1 MLKRFRYQIAI
12 FLSVI
17 GPGLIT
23 ANVDN
28 DSGGIFTYSQAGAKY
43 GYLPLWTLIPITL
56 LLIVTQEMCSRM
68 GAVTGKGLS
77 DLIRE
82 EFGLRTTFFL
92 MIALVL
98 TNFTNVIAE
107 FAGIASSL
115 ELFHIS
121 RYISVPICA
130 VAVWFLVVR
139 GNYRSVEK
147 IFLFACCLY
156 VTYIISAFL
165 LKPDWKEAAI
175 YSVKPILM
183 FDTDYITMLIAM
195 VGTSIAPWMQFYLQ
209 SAIVE
214 KGITAKEY
222 VQSRIEVVVGCILT
236 DVVAFFIIVS
246 CATAIWAHGPKDIN
260 DAADA
265 AVALKPFGQYAYLLF
280 SAGLFNASFFAAC
293 ILPLSTVFTVCEGLG
308 FESGVDKR
316 FHEAPEFYWLYT
328 LLVVLGAAVILW
340 PNFPLVKM
348 ILSSQVLNGVLLPF
362 VLIYMVILINK
373 KGLMKEWTNSAAYNA
388 VAWVSVA
395 IMIGLTLALA
405 SITVKQMMPQAKA
418 GAWKLSPARPGA
430 RRPQDAKPRFRP
442 SCVQSGRSRIPHRA
456 SDPPGRR
463 HREIFGLIPAGT
475 CKRPSSL
482 KSFLRWWAE
491 WLASRSRRGWRAARS
506 AAWRIPESRACRRV
520 SGCAAARSSRRD
532 NSPGCG
538 IRRRW

>member
-1 MLKRFRYQIAI
+1 VLKRFRYQIAI
-12 FLSVI
+12 FASVI

-28 DSGGIFTYSQAGAKY
+28 DSGGILTYSQAGAKY

-82 EFGLRTTFFL
+82 EFGMRTTFFL

-115 ELFHIS
+115 EVFNIS
-121 RYISVPICA
+121 RYITVPICA
-130 VAVWFLVVR
+130 AAVWLLVVR
-139 GNYRSVEK
+139 GSYRSVEK
-147 IFLFACCLY
+147 VFLVACTLY
-156 VTYIISAFL
+156 VTYIFSAFL

-183 FDTDYITMLIAM
+183 FDEGYITMLIAM

-222 VQSRIEVVVGCILT
+222 VQSRIEVIVGCILT

-246 CATAIWAHGPKDIN
+246 CAAAIWAHGPKDIN
-260 DAADA
+260 DAKDA
-265 AVALKPFGQYAYLLF
+265 ALALKPFGKYAYVLF

-293 ILPLSTVFTVCEGLG
+293 ILPLSTVYTVCEGLG

-316 FHEAPEFYWLYT
+316 FKEAPEFYWLFT
-328 LLVVLGAAVILW
+328 LLVVLGAGVILW

-348 ILSSQVLNGVLLPF
+348 ILGSQVLNGVLLP
-362 VLIYMVILINK
+362 VILIYMVMLINK
-373 KGLMKEWTNSAAYNA
+373 KSLMKEWTNSHIYNA
-388 VAWVSVA
+388 VAWVSVV

-405 SITVKQMMPQAKA
+405 SITVKQLSQPSGGAALEHDSKPLAQVKSDDAGRHSFKA
-418 GAWKLSPARPGA
+418 DVGESGGA
-430 RRPQDAKPRFRP
+430 
-442 SCVQSGRSRIPHRA
+442 H
-456 SDPPGRR
+456 
-463 HREIFGLIPAGT
+463 LI
-475 CKRPSSL
+475 R
-482 KSFLRWWAE
+482 
-491 WLASRSRRGWRAARS
+491 
-506 AAWRIPESRACRRV
+506 
-520 SGCAAARSSRRD
+520 
-532 NSPGCG
+532 
-538 IRRRW
+538 

>member
-1 MLKRFRYQIAI
+1 VFKNLRYQIAI
-12 FLSVI
+12 FLSVV

-28 DSGGIFTYSQAGAKY
+28 DSGGILTYSQAGSKY

-82 EFGLRTTFFL
+82 EFGLRTTFFM

-130 VAVWFLVVR
+130 VAVWLLVVR
-139 GNYRSVEK
+139 GSYRSVEK
-147 IFLFACCLY
+147 VFLFACSLY
-156 VTYIISAFL
+156 VTYIISALL
-165 LKPDWKEAAI
+165 LKPDWKEAAV
-175 YSVKPILM
+175 YSFKPILM
-183 FDTDYITMLIAM
+183 FDTGYITMLIAM

-222 VQSRIEVVVGCILT
+222 VQSRVEVVVGCILT
-236 DVVAFFIIVS
+236 DVVAFFIIVA
-246 CATAIWAHGPKDIN
+246 CAAAIWSHGAKDIN

-316 FHEAPEFYWLYT
+316 FHEAPVFYWMFT
-328 LLVVLGAAVILW
+328 LLIVLGGGVILW

-348 ILSSQVLNGVLLPF
+348 ILLSQVINGILLPV
-362 VLIYMVILINK
+362 VLIYMVLLINK
-373 KGLMKEWTNSAAYNA
+373 KSLMREWTNSRLYNA
-388 VAWVSVA
+388 VAWVSVI

-405 SITVKQMMPQAKA
+405 SITVQQM
-418 GAWKLSPARPGA
+418 
-430 RRPQDAKPRFRP
+430 
-442 SCVQSGRSRIPHRA
+442 VQSARA
-456 SDPPGRR
+456 A
-463 HREIFGLIPAGT
+463 PA
-475 CKRPSSL
+475 P
-482 KSFLRWWAE
+482 A
-491 WLASRSRRGWRAARS
+491 ASRPLANVQRNDSRGHATEANVREPNGAHLAR
-506 AAWRIPESRACRRV
+506 
-520 SGCAAARSSRRD
+520 
-532 NSPGCG
+532 
-538 IRRRW
+538 